1 MMCNQTCRGDSISLQ
16 LPLYVSKWSSV
27 MSSYFGDCYRIYCAC
42 EFVYFRLRKNSTKAL
57 ASSSHSSK
65 SERNT
70 DWELK
75 RNTNPR
81 QHISLPESW
90 VSDKITEL
98 LDPRLSR
105 DFTGNRVSS
114 AICRSLPDLL
124 LPQHTTP
131 HTTIN
136 TQHQHYDHYTM
147 RDVLNYW
154 SLVS

>member
-1 MMCNQTCRGDSISLQ
+1 M
-16 LPLYVSKWSSV
+16 PFP
-27 MSSYFGDCYRIYCAC
+27 SSYPW
-42 EFVYFRLRKNSTKAL
+42 KNNTKTT
-57 ASSSHSSK
+57 ASLSHSSK
-65 SERNT
+65 SECNT

-81 QHISLPESW
+81 QHISLPESS

-131 HTTIN
+131 HNNQHLTHNTH
-136 TQHQHYDHYTM
+136 TQHQQSGHYTK
-147 RDVLNYW
+147 RDVLHLFFHQLLR
-154 SLVS
+154 SSFLKAIFKFVLPETATLAF